1 MLVGAP
7 DADILREAI
16 EELRKRT
23 KSGAATFLVKVKA
36 HRGESANEEADI
48 QVDKA
53 TSDKSSSFRMA
64 RASPKRGYEDR
75 KSTWNSGARKVIRR
89 GSVEEEV
96 RKHRDRVTGAWK
108 QISEDASCDP
118 SMITA
123 LQHGTWMDEEGLKK
137 TFIKEKKKRGDIYQS
152 VYGTWVADLMLRQ
165 DAGTKLKKL
174 DVQEGKKDKL
184 LVDHVTQVCEAHNR
198 EIVRFLQQVQ
208 GGTRPATE
216 GSREKIGH
224 NVHV

>member
-137 TFIKEKKKRGDIYQS
+137 TFIKENRQMKKPTSKQ
-152 VYGTWVADLMLRQ
+152 
-165 DAGTKLKKL
+165 
-174 DVQEGKKDKL
+174 
-184 LVDHVTQVCEAHNR
+184 
-198 EIVRFLQQVQ
+198 
-208 GGTRPATE
+208 TRPFQAKRFPRNGTTGQIE
-216 GSREKIGH
+216 QFEHGKSLAGKEVR
-224 NVHV
+224 